1 MENKTLNQKTLAV
14 LAPLLILT
22 GIAGFVIPPRY
33 NLMSNAAPYNLF
45 HIVFGVV
52 GLWLVLTNSDL
63 WASAFNFVF
72 GLIDL
77 YQVLA
82 SVVGLTPIQ
91 YFYWT
96 YVDDVVHVLLGFAL
110 VLIGG
115 YGLRNWKEV
124 SRKDA
129 K

>member
-1 MENKTLNQKTLAV
+1 MENKTLNQTTLLI

-22 GIAGFVIPPRY
+22 GVAGFVLPAQY
-33 NLMSNAAPYNLF
+33 SLMSNATPYNLF
-45 HIVFGVV
+45 HIFFGAI
-52 GLWLVLTNSDL
+52 GLLLLQTNNDL
-63 WASAFNFVF
+63 AASAFNLGF

-82 SVVGLTPIQ
+82 SVFHLSPIQ

-96 YVDDVVHVLLGFAL
+96 FADDVVHVILGFAL

-115 YGLRNWKEV
+115 YGLRKWQDHRS
-124 SRKDA
+124 SRQN
-129 K
+129 